1 MFNDLTGN
9 ISLSEITVVISAVL
23 IFFSIVFGIIRLA
36 KGPDTVDRVVAID
49 LLTIVTIALIAL
61 LAHQAERYIY
71 LDVALVYGLLSF
83 LGVLAVARFLERGI

>member
-1 MFNDLTGN
+1 MAD
-9 ISLSEITVVISAVL
+9 ISFTEITVVISSLL
-23 IFFSIVFGIIRLA
+23 IFFSIVFGIIRLV

-61 LAHQAERYIY
+61 LAHTAERYIY

-83 LGVLAVARFLERGI
+83 LGVLAVARYLEKGI

>member
-1 MFNDLTGN
+1 MNN
-9 ISLSEITVVISAVL
+9 INMSEITVIISAVL

-36 KGPDTVDRVVAID
+36 VGPDTVDRVVAID